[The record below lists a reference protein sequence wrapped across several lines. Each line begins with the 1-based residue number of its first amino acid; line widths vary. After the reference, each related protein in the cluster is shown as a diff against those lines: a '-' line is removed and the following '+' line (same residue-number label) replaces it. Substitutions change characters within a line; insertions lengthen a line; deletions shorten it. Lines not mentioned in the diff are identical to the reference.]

1 MTISVVVPVYKVEAY
16 LSRCVDSILRQSFSD
31 FELILVDDGSPDRCG
46 EYCDA
51 YERRDS
57 RVRVIHQENGGL
69 SAARNSGIAIAQG
82 QWITFID
89 SDDWI
94 HPDYLRLL
102 YDGVS
107 SNGVK
112 IAVGRYAQVS
122 DNTQVDDSAVAAKA
136 VLVEPEELWVSRR
149 TNATVAWAKLYH
161 KSLFDTVRFPVGK
174 YHEDEYVTYKLLF
187 GCQQVAFVDAPIYR
201 YYYNN
206 ASISR
211 LNYLKRLPDIQEAF
225 GSHEAFFQGTPWKQ
239 AYRLEVEKY
248 AEVLSNAIWLLKK
261 HKDQQSKA
269 QTKELR
275 AQLKDYLRQHK
286 GMILFEQ
293 RKDIYIA
300 AYPGHE
306 FFIRGLGFIK
316 QKMKKVR

>member
-16 LSRCVDSILRQSFSD
+16 LSRCVESILGQSFSD

-46 EYCDA
+46 AYCDA
-51 YERRDS
+51 YERKDP

-69 SAARNSGIAIAQG
+69 SAARNSGIDIAQG

-107 SNGVK
+107 SHGVK
-112 IAVGRYAQVS
+112 IAVGRYAQVG
-122 DNTQVDDSAVAAKA
+122 DDTAVDDSAINAKA
-136 VLVEPEELWVSRR
+136 LLVGPEDLWVSSR

-161 KSLFDTVRFPVGK
+161 RSLFHELRYPVGK

-187 GCQQVAFVDAPIYR
+187 SCQQVALVDAPIYR

-225 GSHEAFFQGTPWKQ
+225 ASHEAFFKGSPWKQ

-248 AEVLSNAIWLLKK
+248 AEAFSNAIWLLKK
-261 HKDQQSKA
+261 CEDQQSKA

-275 AQLKDYLRQHK
+275 AWLKDYLRAHK
-286 GMILFEQ
+286 GMIPFEQ

-306 FFIRGLGFIK
+306 IFIRGFGFIK
-316 QKMKKVR
+316 QKMKRQG

>member
-51 YERRDS
+51 YEHKDS
-57 RVRVIHQENGGL
+57 RVRVIHRENGGL
-69 SAARNSGIAIAQG
+69 SAARNSGIDVAQG

-94 HPDYLRLL
+94 HPDYLRLI

-112 IAVGRYAQVS
+112 IAVGRYVQVS
-122 DNTQVDDSAVAAKA
+122 DDTQVDDSAVAAKA
-136 VLVEPEELWVSRR
+136 VLVEPEELWVSSR

-161 KSLFDTVRFPVGK
+161 RSLFDTVRFPVGK

-225 GSHEAFFQGTPWKQ
+225 SSHEAFFQGSPWTQ

-248 AEVLSNAIWLLKK
+248 AESFSNAIWLLKK
-261 HKDQQSKA
+261 CEDQESKA
-269 QTKELR
+269 KTKELR

-286 GMILFEQ
+286 GMIPFEQ